1 MLEKQE
7 SRVTASEM
15 KFLRKIVNKT
25 RRDRIRNTV
34 IREEVK
40 VEPVIQTI
48 QKHALRWFGY
58 ITRMRGQEDKAGA

>member
-1 MLEKQE
+1 M
-7 SRVTASEM
+7 
-15 KFLRKIVNKT
+15 NKT

-48 QKHALRWFGY
+48 QKHALRWFGH
-58 ITRMRGQEDKAGA
+58 ITRMSEDRCLKLDLRVQEEEDALGKNGFSI